1 MKTLSS
7 NKELYQYMV
16 SLTEILRTMGC
27 GELSNVVA
35 LAARQSASMS
45 AEFLGESRIALRQ
58 VKQEIWDLLS
68 FTDQEDLSDVLKQ
81 LDDALDSRA
90 PRS

>member
-1 MKTLSS
+1 MKALSS

-16 SLTEILRTMGC
+16 SLADILRTMGC
-27 GELSNVVA
+27 CELSNVVA

-58 VKQEIWDLLS
+58 VKQEGWDLLS
-68 FTDQEDLSDVLKQ
+68 PTDQEDLLDVLKQ
-81 LDDALDSRA
+81 LDDALDRRVSR
-90 PRS
+90 P

>member
-16 SLTEILRTMGC
+16 SLTDILRTMGWC
-27 GELSNVVA
+27 ELSNVVA
-35 LAARQSASMS
+35 LAAHQSASMS

-58 VKQEIWDLLS
+58 VKQEIWDLLTL
-68 FTDQEDLSDVLKQ
+68 TDQEDLSDVLRL
-81 LDDALDSRA
+81 LDDALDSRV